1 MSEIFITS
9 LKLFCG
15 QTRSTDRIAGSG
27 RNRERVPTTRLFNFA
42 RDSVGLC
49 TIQRS
54 RKNRVRAVDSQER
67 LQRLAVVVRRVRYEV
82 VKRVPKPGL
91 SEHLERRARHP
102 SVDVE
107 HFCSPVAGESLP
119 HRITQLIY
127 RLVSAAGE
135 EDNVIATDGHT
146 LCATL

>member
-1 MSEIFITS
+1 MISEIFMTS

-27 RNRERVPTTRLFNFA
+27 RNRERVPTTLLFSFA

-82 VKRVPKPGL
+82 VERVPEPGL
-91 SEHLERRARHP
+91 SEHLERRASHPPIDVDFFKRIIAGKALIDRIRHLQP
-102 SVDVE
+102 
-107 HFCSPVAGESLP
+107 ES
-119 HRITQLIY
+119 
-127 RLVSAAGE
+127 E
-135 EDNVIATDGHT
+135 ETRCTAYGGLTR
-146 LCATL
+146 CATP